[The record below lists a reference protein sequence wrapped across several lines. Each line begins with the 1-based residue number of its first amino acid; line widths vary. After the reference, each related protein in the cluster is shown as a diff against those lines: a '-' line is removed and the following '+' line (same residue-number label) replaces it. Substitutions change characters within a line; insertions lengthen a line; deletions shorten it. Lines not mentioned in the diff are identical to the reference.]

1 MIFNLKKRYHTMPL
15 DGVTSFGITMAD
27 GIDGPYRLELDYVG
41 LEFDPSHTEES
52 AYETYKTPDFYD
64 M

>member
-1 MIFNLKKRYHTMPL
+1 MPL